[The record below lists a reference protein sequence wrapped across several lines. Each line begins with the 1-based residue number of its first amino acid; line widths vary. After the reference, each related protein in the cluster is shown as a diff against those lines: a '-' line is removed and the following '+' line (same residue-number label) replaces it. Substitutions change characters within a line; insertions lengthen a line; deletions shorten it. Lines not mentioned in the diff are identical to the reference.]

1 MHILQLQMH
10 DLKMLRVLAWLT
22 LTDCCVGFE
31 IDHPLGLIWCLHWS
45 ACKQH
50 GCILLRVNWDSAV
63 QRKRCSLERPW
74 LKHKKCR
81 GPFTWPAWNGSTA
94 YDRLFFQ
101 NPNSKAYCV
110 LRTCMLHR
118 VGVFG
123 ASFTFIKREE
133 QKTEYSSMCG
143 EKGWSPSMCRENG
156 MKHLSWTLARESL
169 RTCTS
174 GSLATFSENLLV
186 KKSTSSEF
194 RKKIKGVISN
204 AIDWGVFTTSRT
216 NFLNL
221 QMQPFRDHLI

>member
-1 MHILQLQMH
+1 
-10 DLKMLRVLAWLT
+10 MLRVLAWLT

-81 GPFTWPAWNGSTA
+81 GAVYLASLEWFN
-94 YDRLFFQ
+94 RLWSIIL
-101 NPNSKAYCV
+101 PNSKAYCV

-194 RKKIKGVISN
+194 RKNKGSNNN
-204 AIDWGVFTTSRT
+204 AIDWGCVY
-216 NFLNL
+216 
-221 QMQPFRDHLI
+221 HI

>member
-10 DLKMLRVLAWLT
+10 DLKMLRVLAWLW
-22 LTDCCVGFE
+22 LPDCCVGFE
-31 IDHPLGLIWCLHWS
+31 IDHSLGLIWCLQWS
-45 ACKQH
+45 ACMQH
-50 GCILLRVNWDSAV
+50 DCILLRVNGDSAV
-63 QRKRCSLERPW
+63 QW
-74 LKHKKCR
+74 KKCR
-81 GPFTWPAWNGSTA
+81 GAVYLASLERFNRFWSMI
-94 YDRLFFQ
+94 L
-101 NPNSKAYCV
+101 PNSKEMPISKLSFAYYV
-110 LRTCMLHR
+110 RRDVYWENILRVAYMHASRLHR

-194 RKKIKGVISN
+194 RKNKGSNNN
-204 AIDWGVFTTSRT
+204 AIDWGCVY
-216 NFLNL
+216 
-221 QMQPFRDHLI
+221 HI